1 MVDSYGLHFAVQRCL
16 FHFSPLQIGSGSDPQ
31 QCDPTSK
38 PDLQTSRAHLKVSL
52 AGVGLVAAV
61 PPEVLAVTGEL
72 HSGHAASADLG
83 A

>member
-1 MVDSYGLHFAVQRCL
+1 MFV
-16 FHFSPLQIGSGSDPQ
+16 PLQSIANRIRLRSS

-38 PDLQTSRAHLKVSL
+38 PDLETSRAHLKVSL